1 LLNDGLGLPLE
12 VAHLTEKTFVILKP
26 ETIRN
31 KLVGEV
37 VGRIE
42 KAGFKILAMKLI
54 KASLDQAEKLYE
66 IHKDKSFYSE
76 LINHITSGPIIPMI
90 VEGKDAVKRM
100 RMLIGATNPK
110 EAKPGTIRGDLGIS
124 ITMNII
130 HAADSPENFI
140 RESKIFFSENEILN
154 Y

>member
-1 LLNDGLGLPLE
+1 M
-12 VAHLTEKTFVILKP
+12 EKTFVILKP
-26 ETIRN
+26 ETIMN

-37 VGRIE
+37 VSRIE
-42 KAGFKILAMKLI
+42 KAGFKILAMKLV
-54 KASLDQAEKLYE
+54 KANLSQAEKLYE
-66 IHKDKSFYSE
+66 VHKGKSFYNE

-90 VEGKDAVKRM
+90 VAGRDAVKQM

-140 RESKIFFSENEILN
+140 RESRIFFSEDEILN

>member
-1 LLNDGLGLPLE
+1 M
-12 VAHLTEKTFVILKP
+12 AEKTFVILKP
-26 ETIRN
+26 ETVKN

-37 VGRIE
+37 IGRIE

-54 KASLDQAEKLYE
+54 RASLKQAEKLYE
-66 IHKDKSFYSE
+66 VHKGKSFYDE
-76 LINHITSGPIIPMI
+76 LISHITSGPIVPMI
-90 VEGKDAVKRM
+90 VEGEDAVNKM

-130 HAADSPENFI
+130 HAADSPENFV
-140 RESKIFFSENEILN
+140 RESKIFFDEKEVLS